1 MKNSRGYKI
10 AIYSFMFS
18 ICFMTGGQTVIAQ
31 SNLKEGNNQYALYS
45 KSGDRKLLEAARKHS
60 DDAYK
65 TRRDTIS
72 FKNNLLRALVY
83 STLAVVDSNR
93 TIKYTEDP
101 LVISRRALNKLT
113 DRQLSFENEPE
124 INHIIRNLA
133 NGHLIMGNKAL
144 DKKDYDQ
151 AYWQFRIVD
160 SLESKIYNVRPNLA
174 YLSHQLGFTDEAIV
188 RYEALT
194 GIQRTSKP
202 AYIHNLAD
210 LYESKERTNLL
221 ISTLERGYEQFPD
234 NTSIVFRLINT
245 LKEEQAYDAM
255 IPLLD
260 KALKLAPKNI
270 DLYYIAAYAYEMTGD
285 PQRAK
290 FCYEQTIAL
299 DKNSYYG
306 NFGVGLIYLEEYVKN
321 PQNRTSQT
329 KAQEYLLKAN
339 QINPTGI
346 NALKSLAV
354 LYQTKGDLVQLERV
368 NNILDQLTL
377 N

>member
-1 MKNSRGYKI
+1 MKNSKVYKI
-10 AIYSFMFS
+10 VIYSFMFS
-18 ICFMTGGQTVIAQ
+18 TCFMTGGKSVFAQ

-45 KSGDRKLLEAARKHS
+45 KSGDRKLLEASRKYA

-72 FKNNLLRALVY
+72 FRNNLLRALVY

-93 TIKYTEDP
+93 TLKYTEDP
-101 LVISRRALNKLT
+101 LVISHRSLNKLT
-113 DRQLSFENEPE
+113 DKQLSFENEPE

-144 DKKDYDQ
+144 HKKDYEQ
-151 AYWQFRIVD
+151 AYRQFRIVD
-160 SLESKIYNVRPNLA
+160 SLESKTYNMRDNLA
-174 YLSHQLGFTDEAIV
+174 FLSHQLGMTDEAIV

-194 GIQRTSKP
+194 NTQRTSKP
-202 AYIHNLAD
+202 AYIHSLAD
-210 LYESKERTNLL
+210 LYEINKRKNQL
-221 ISTLERGYEQFPD
+221 INTLERGHEQFPES
-234 NTSIVFRLINT
+234 TSILFRLINT
-245 LKEEQAYDAM
+245 LKDDQAYDK
-255 IPLLD
+255 IVLLLD
-260 KALKLAPKNI
+260 KAFKLAPKNI
-270 DLYYIAAYAYEMTGD
+270 DLYYIAAYTYEMTGD
-285 PQRAK
+285 PEKAK
-290 FCYEQTIAL
+290 YCYEQMISL

-306 NFGVGLIYLEEYVKN
+306 NFGVGLLYLDEYIKN
-321 PQNRTSQT
+321 PKNNRLQT

-354 LYQTKGDLVQLERV
+354 FYQANGDLIQLERV